1 MKGTKGSETKA
12 LIRETAFKQFLTKD
26 YSMVPLKDIEKSLNL
41 SRGCMSYHYPTKQE
55 LLVDVIDVYILDVQR
70 AKHSSD
76 NIVDISL
83 FDYFNQYVD
92 NIAKAM
98 DRLSQFILPEENING
113 TRAYMTLILQAEK
126 YYPGFHQLL
135 CEIEK
140 NEMVQLKQII
150 INAQKNG
157 EIRST
162 CNTDL
167 LVQQIRLV
175 FLGKSYQDALK
186 NGLDINGLREQLY
199 FIYFLI
205 KNK

>member
-1 MKGTKGSETKA
+1 
-12 LIRETAFKQFLTKD
+12 
-26 YSMVPLKDIEKSLNL
+26 
-41 SRGCMSYHYPTKQE
+41 
-55 LLVDVIDVYILDVQR
+55 
-70 AKHSSD
+70 
-76 NIVDISL
+76 
-83 FDYFNQYVD
+83 
-92 NIAKAM
+92 M

>member
-1 MKGTKGSETKA
+1 LDYTKVII
-12 LIRETAFKQFLTKD
+12 LILWWRNFQLEYWRTFQ
-26 YSMVPLKDIEKSLNL
+26 
-41 SRGCMSYHYPTKQE
+41 
-55 LLVDVIDVYILDVQR
+55 LV
-70 AKHSSD
+70 S
-76 NIVDISL
+76 
-83 FDYFNQYVD
+83 
-92 NIAKAM
+92 
-98 DRLSQFILPEENING
+98 
-113 TRAYMTLILQAEK
+113 TTLILQAEK